1 MKIYCKNSRNFN
13 SKFQTQIQTRIIQTN
28 TVGGHMLPD
37 DDKTGADTI
46 QPTHASRLTN
56 NFLLLRK
63 IRTSVIRT
71 FSVKFELVF
80 YEHLLLRAL

>member
-1 MKIYCKNSRNFN
+1 
-13 SKFQTQIQTRIIQTN
+13 
-28 TVGGHMLPD
+28 MLPD
-37 DDKTGADTI
+37 DDKTSADTI

-56 NFLLLRK
+56 SFLLLRK

-80 YEHLLLRAL
+80 YEHLLLRANLSNPVKTTNLKHLNYSNCSLVCAD